1 LIIADSQYFFAYM
14 GVAAGLVFAN
24 LGASYGTAKSGVGI
38 ASLGVI
44 DSSKVIKALIPII
57 MAGIL
62 GIYGVIV
69 AVLLNSKAKVAD
81 LTAKQGYQY
90 LAAGLCCGLS
100 SLASGLAIGVA
111 GDAGVRAY
119 AQTDG
124 IFVGMIILLIFA
136 EAIGLYGMIIAIIM
150 MQ

>member
-1 LIIADSQYFFAYM
+1 M
-14 GVAAGLVFAN
+14 GVASGLVFAN

-44 DSSKVIKALIPII
+44 DASKVIKALIPVI

-62 GIYGVIV
+62 GVYGIIV
-69 AVLLNSKAKVAD
+69 AVLLNSKCKD
-81 LTAKQGYQY
+81 LNSEKQGYQY
-90 LAAGLCCGLS
+90 LSAGLCCGLS
-100 SLASGLAIGVA
+100 ALASGLAIGVA

-136 EAIGLYGMIIAIIM
+136 EAIGLYGMIIAIII